1 MYTPLRFSDSEPEGV
16 NVATQ
21 LNALIEEIWLDLGGQ
36 VSHAR
41 IRQVATE
48 TVAMFRGATVTVY
61 IPILLR
67 RRVREQ
73 LQQEVQT
80 DEV

>member
-1 MYTPLRFSDSEPEGV
+1 MYTPWRFSDSEHEGG

-21 LNALIEEIWLDLGGQ
+21 LDDLIEQVWLDLGGQ

-48 TVAMFRGATVTVY
+48 TVAMFRDATVTAY

-67 RRVREQ
+67 RRIRER
-73 LQQEVQT
+73 LQQKVQT